1 MKDTSNK
8 GSAESTDDKGFGSG
22 SSAGIPASM
31 PAGSFIANTKGN
43 QASFSDGKKS
53 VGK

>member
-8 GSAESTDDKGFGSG
+8 GSAESTDFKGFDSG

-31 PAGSFIANTKGN
+31 PAGSSSNGPVGSV
-43 QASFSDGKKS
+43 ASFASGKKS
-53 VGK
+53 VSK